1 MQLVKLDAARRAL
14 EEASTLQE
22 IKEIRDQ
29 AEAIKAYLKAA
40 EYSLE
45 MQNQAAETK
54 LRAERKGGELLK
66 QIEKNKGVRTKGGSI
81 SGGDTMS
88 PPENTPKLKDLGI
101 HKKQSQR
108 WQQIADLP
116 EDRFEEVIEET
127 KEEKKELT
135 QSLMLR
141 ESKDFQ
147 LQKKKAEHAELPK
160 TVLPEGE
167 FNLVYADPP
176 WDYDFAETQSRDLAN
191 HYPTMKIDEICE
203 MQVPFAAD
211 SLLLL
216 WATAPKLREA
226 FMVIDAWGLTYKTHA
241 IWDKQK
247 IGMGYWFRGQHEL
260 LFVATKGNFSPPEP
274 DHRHSSIFSYSR
286 TKHSAK
292 PVEFMEWI
300 DSAFSEAKKLE
311 LFARTAREGW
321 SQWGNQIN

>member
-14 EEASTLQE
+14 AEASTLQE
-22 IKEIRDQ
+22 IKDIRDQ
-29 AEAIKAYLKAA
+29 AEAIKAYVKAA
-40 EYSLE
+40 GYSLE

-66 QIEKNKGVRTKGGSI
+66 QMEKSKGSKGNQYTEKLDRFHDG
-81 SGGDTMS
+81 TS
-88 PPENTPKLKDLGI
+88 PTLRDLGI
-101 HKKQSQR
+101 EKKQSMR

-116 EDRFEEVIEET
+116 EVIFEEVIEET

-135 QSLMLR
+135 QALMLR

-147 LQKKKAEHAELPK
+147 LQKKKAEHADLPK

-191 HYPTMKIDEICE
+191 HYPTMKIEEICE

-260 LFVATKGNFSPPEP
+260 LCVATKGNFSPPEP

>member
-1 MQLVKLDAARRAL
+1 MQLVKLDAAKRAL
-14 EEASTLQE
+14 AEASTLQE

-29 AEAIKAYLKAA
+29 AEAIKAYVKAA
-40 EYSLE
+40 GYSLE

-66 QIEKNKGVRTKGGSI
+66 QMEKSKGSKGNQYTEKLDRFHDG
-81 SGGDTMS
+81 TS
-88 PPENTPKLKDLGI
+88 PTLRDLGI
-101 HKKQSQR
+101 EKKQSMR

-116 EDRFEEVIEET
+116 EVIFEEVIEET

-135 QSLMLR
+135 QALMLR

-147 LQKKKAEHAELPK
+147 LQKKKAEHADLPK

-191 HYPTMKIDEICE
+191 HYPTMKIEEICE

-260 LFVATKGNFSPPEP
+260 LCVATKGNFSPPEP

-311 LFARTAREGW
+311 LFARNAREGW

>member
-1 MQLVKLDAARRAL
+1 MQLVKLDEARRAL
-14 EEASTLQE
+14 AEASTLQE
-22 IKEIRDQ
+22 IKDIRDK
-29 AEAIKAYLKAA
+29 AEAIKAYVKAA
-40 EYSLE
+40 GYSLE

-66 QIEKNKGVRTKGGSI
+66 EMQKNKG
-81 SGGDTMS
+81 GGDTS
-88 PPENTPKLKDLGI
+88 KHRLHRATSAPSLKDLGI
-101 HKKQSQR
+101 EKTQSMR

-116 EDRFEEVIEET
+116 EVIFEEVIEET

-135 QSLMLR
+135 QALMLR

-292 PVEFMEWI
+292 PVEFIEWI

>member
-14 EEASTLQE
+14 AEASTLQE

-29 AEAIKAYLKAA
+29 AEAIKAYVKAA
-40 EYSLE
+40 GYSLE

-66 QIEKNKGVRTKGGSI
+66 QMEKNKG
-81 SGGDTMS
+81 GGDIRKHRLHDVTGA
-88 PPENTPKLKDLGI
+88 PRLKDLGI
-101 HKKQSQR
+101 EKIQSMR

-116 EDRFEEVIEET
+116 EVIFEEVIEET

-135 QSLMLR
+135 QALMLR

-147 LQKKKAEHAELPK
+147 LQMKKAEHADLPK

-247 IGMGYWFRGQHEL
+247 IGMGYWFRGKHEL

>member
-1 MQLVKLDAARRAL
+1 MQLVKLDEARRAL
-14 EEASTLQE
+14 EKASTLEE
-22 IKEIRDQ
+22 IKKIRDI
-29 AEAIKAYLKAA
+29 AEAFKAYVKAQGESLEIQNKAA
-40 EYSLE
+40 DIR
-45 MQNQAAETK
+45 
-54 LRAERKGGELLK
+54 LRAERKAGELLK
-66 QIEKNKGVRTKGGSI
+66 QMEKNKGGWKSCGS
-81 SGGDTMS
+81 TME
-88 PPENTPKLKDLGI
+88 PQDDTPKLKDLGI
-101 HKKQSQR
+101 EKKQSMR

-116 EDRFEEVIEET
+116 EEIFEEVIEKT

-135 QSLMLR
+135 QVLMLR

-147 LQKKKAEHAELPK
+147 LQKKKAEHADLPK
-160 TVLPEGE
+160 TVFPEGE

-286 TKHSAK
+286 TKHSSK
-292 PVEFMEWI
+292 PVEFIEWI

>member
-1 MQLVKLDAARRAL
+1 MQLVKLDEARRAL
-14 EEASTLQE
+14 AEASTLQE
-22 IKEIRDQ
+22 IKDIRDK
-29 AEAIKAYLKAA
+29 AEAIKAYVKAA
-40 EYSLE
+40 GYSLE

-66 QIEKNKGVRTKGGSI
+66 EMEKNKGGWESCGN
-81 SGGDTMS
+81 TML
-88 PPENTPKLKDLGI
+88 PQDVAPKLKDLGI
-101 HKKQSQR
+101 HKMQSVR

-147 LQKKKAEHAELPK
+147 LQKKKAGHAELPK

-203 MQVPFAAD
+203 MQVPFAAN

>member
-1 MQLVKLDAARRAL
+1 MQLVKLDEARRAL
-14 EEASTLQE
+14 AEASTLQE
-22 IKEIRDQ
+22 IKDIRDK
-29 AEAIKAYLKAA
+29 AEAIKAYVKAA
-40 EYSLE
+40 GYSLE

-66 QIEKNKGVRTKGGSI
+66 EMEKNKGGWKSC
-81 SGGDTMS
+81 GDTMS
-88 PPENTPKLKDLGI
+88 PQDEALRLQDLGI

-116 EDRFEEVIEET
+116 EDIFEEVIEET

-135 QSLMLR
+135 QALILR

-147 LQKKKAEHAELPK
+147 LQKKKAEHADLPK

>member
-1 MQLVKLDAARRAL
+1 MQLVKLDEARRAL
-14 EEASTLQE
+14 AEASTLQE

-29 AEAIKAYLKAA
+29 AEAIKAYVKAA
-40 EYSLE
+40 GYSLE

-66 QIEKNKGVRTKGGSI
+66 QMEKNKGVRLGGNI
-81 SGGDTMS
+81 VL

-101 HKKQSQR
+101 EKMQSVR

-116 EDRFEEVIEET
+116 EVIFEEVIEKT

-135 QSLMLR
+135 QALMLR

-211 SLLLL
+211 SCCC
-216 WATAPKLREA
+216 
-226 FMVIDAWGLTYKTHA
+226 F
-241 IWDKQK
+241 
-247 IGMGYWFRGQHEL
+247 GQQHQ
-260 LFVATKGNFSPPEP
+260 S
-274 DHRHSSIFSYSR
+274 
-286 TKHSAK
+286 
-292 PVEFMEWI
+292 
-300 DSAFSEAKKLE
+300 
-311 LFARTAREGW
+311 
-321 SQWGNQIN
+321 

>member
-1 MQLVKLDAARRAL
+1 MQLVKLDEAKRAL
-14 EEASTLQE
+14 AEASTLQE
-22 IKEIRDQ
+22 IKDIRDK
-29 AEAIKAYLKAA
+29 AEAIKAYVKAA
-40 EYSLE
+40 GYSLE

-66 QIEKNKGVRTKGGSI
+66 EMEKSKGSKGNQYTEKL
-81 SGGDTMS
+81 DRLHDATS
-88 PPENTPKLKDLGI
+88 PTLKDLGI
-101 HKKQSQR
+101 EKTQSMR

-116 EDRFEEVIEET
+116 EVIFEEVIEET

-135 QSLMLR
+135 QALMLR

>member
-1 MQLVKLDAARRAL
+1 M
-14 EEASTLQE
+14 
-22 IKEIRDQ
+22 
-29 AEAIKAYLKAA
+29 
-40 EYSLE
+40 
-45 MQNQAAETK
+45 
-54 LRAERKGGELLK
+54 
-66 QIEKNKGVRTKGGSI
+66 EKNKGGQPSEKNRAHHVPG
-81 SGGDTMS
+81 
-88 PPENTPKLKDLGI
+88 TPTLKDLGI
-101 HKKQSQR
+101 HRLQSQR
-108 WQQIADLP
+108 WQKIADLP
-116 EDRFEEVIEET
+116 EDIFEEVIEET

-292 PVEFMEWI
+292 PVEFIEWI

>member
-1 MQLVKLDAARRAL
+1 MRDGSINLDGFH
-14 EEASTLQE
+14 
-22 IKEIRDQ
+22 
-29 AEAIKAYLKAA
+29 KAA
-40 EYSLE
+40 SRINGHVRNTPLLDSKPLKNDLVPSGSLFLKLENLQPTGSFKVRGAINTLKTLSE
-45 MQNQAAETK
+45 M
-54 LRAERKGGELLK
+54 
-66 QIEKNKGVRTKGGSI
+66 EKNKG
-81 SGGDTMS
+81 GGDVRNHQSHDATGVPS
-88 PPENTPKLKDLGI
+88 LKDLGI
-101 HKKQSQR
+101 KKDQSVR

-116 EDRFEEVIEET
+116 EVIFEEVIEET

-191 HYPTMKIDEICE
+191 HYPTMKIEQICE

-300 DSAFSEAKKLE
+300 DSAFLEAKKLE
-311 LFARTAREGW
+311 LFARTAKEGW